1 MEIWM
6 PKQTG
11 MAIPMQIEILKMTVK
26 LRHWQILTAKSM
38 PKATWMQKEL
48 DWLMPMETWMPKALD

>member
-1 MEIWM
+1 
-6 PKQTG
+6 
-11 MAIPMQIEILKMTVK
+11 MQIEILKMTVK

-48 DWLMPMETWMPKALD
+48 DLLMPMETWMPKVLD